1 MTDLGIISLHTSP
14 LIQPGTGDSGGMN
27 VYVRELAGALA
38 HAGVRCRVYV
48 RRWHDDLPDRVEVEP
63 GMEVVHVTAGPV
75 DLAKEKL
82 AAVVDEFTA
91 GVYGDLRTDP
101 VDVLHA
107 NYWLSGEVGHRLK
120 HELDVPL
127 VSTFHTLA
135 RVKAAT
141 GDPEPRRRIDA
152 EARVVRCSDVI
163 TASGD
168 AEAEQLVGLYDA
180 DPERIEIVPPG
191 VDHAFFSPGP
201 RRGARWALGLD
212 RSAPVLLFVG
222 RVQPL
227 KGLDVAIGALHRVRA
242 VRPDARLV
250 IVGGPS
256 GPDGAA
262 EAARCRALAVELGV
276 ADALRWVP
284 AQPHHALST
293 YYRAADV
300 VVMPSRSESFG
311 LVALEA
317 AACGVP
323 VVAAAVGGLRGI
335 VVDGVTGMLVHTRDP
350 ADYAT
355 AVDRLLDDPALAATM
370 GARATER
377 ARGFTWP
384 TAAARLRRVYGDL
397 TTRVPVPCGA
407 L

>member
-1 MTDLGIISLHTSP
+1 MTALGVISLHTSP

-27 VYVRELAGALA
+27 VYVRELVGALA

-48 RRWHDDLPDRVEVEP
+48 RRWSDDLADRVFVEP
-63 GMEVVHVTAGPV
+63 GIEVVHVTAGPA
-75 DLAKEKL
+75 DLDKDKL

-91 GVYGDLRTDP
+91 GVRDDLAGDP

-120 HELDVPL
+120 HDLDIPL

-141 GDPEPRRRIDA
+141 GDAEPQRRIDA
-152 EARVVRCSDVI
+152 EARVVACSDVI
-163 TASGD
+163 TASGA
-168 AEAEQLVGLYDA
+168 AEAAQLVELYAA
-180 DPERIEIVPPG
+180 DPARIEIVPPG
-191 VDHAFFSPGP
+191 VDRAFFSPGP
-201 RRGARWALGLD
+201 RRGARRALDLPPAD
-212 RSAPVLLFVG
+212 PVLLFVG

-227 KGLDVAIGALHRVRA
+227 KGLDVAIEALADVR
-242 VRPDARLV
+242 RSHPTARLV
-250 IVGGPS
+250 VVGGPS
-256 GPDGAA
+256 GPDGEI
-262 EAARCRALAVELGV
+262 EAARCVALARNLGV
-276 ADALRWVP
+276 ADVLRWVP

-300 VVMPSRSESFG
+300 LVMPSRSESFG

-323 VVAAAVGGLRGI
+323 VVAADVGGLRTI
-335 VVDGVTGMLVHTRDP
+335 VVDGRTGRLIDTRDP
-350 ADYAT
+350 GAYAA
-355 AVDRLLDDPALAATM
+355 AVIDLLDDPVTAMQMGDRAA
-370 GARATER
+370 ER

-384 TAAARLRRVYGDL
+384 TAAARLRRVYADL
-397 TTRVPVPCGA
+397 RRRVRVPCS
-407 L
+407 

>member
-1 MTDLGIISLHTSP
+1 
-14 LIQPGTGDSGGMN
+14 MN
-27 VYVRELAGALA
+27 VYVRELVGALA
-38 HAGVRCRVYV
+38 HAGVRCRVHV
-48 RRWHDDLPDRVEVEP
+48 RRWDDDLPERVVVEQ
-63 GMEVVHVTAGPV
+63 GVEVVHVTAGPS

-82 AAVVDEFTA
+82 PAVVDEFTA
-91 GVYGDLRTDP
+91 GVRADLAADP

-120 HELDVPL
+120 HEFDVPL

-141 GDPEPRRRIDA
+141 GDAEPQRRISA
-152 EARVVRCSDVI
+152 EARVVACSDVI
-163 TASGD
+163 TASSD
-168 AEAEQLVGLYDA
+168 AEADQLVELYDA
-180 DPERIEIVPPG
+180 DPDRIEIVPPG

-201 RRGARWALGLD
+201 RDGARHALGLPPD
-212 RSAPVLLFVG
+212 DPVLLFVG

-227 KGLDVAIGALHRVRA
+227 KGLDIAIDALARLRAHR
-242 VRPDARLV
+242 PGARLV

-256 GPDGAA
+256 GPDGEA
-262 EAARCRALAVELGV
+262 EAARCVDLARQLGV
-276 ADALRWVP
+276 AEALRWVP

-300 VVMPSRSESFG
+300 LVMPSRSESFG

-323 VVAAAVGGLRGI
+323 VVAAAVGGLRTI
-335 VVDGVTGMLVHTRDP
+335 VVDGVTGRLIDGRDP
-350 ADYAT
+350 ALYADAIGGLLEDPT
-355 AVDRLLDDPALAATM
+355 VAAAMGDRAA
-370 GARATER
+370 ER

-384 TAAARLRRVYGDL
+384 TAAARLRRVYADL
-397 TTRVPVPCGA
+397 TATVPAPCR
-407 L
+407 